1 MTDISGYASPYNWE
15 SQYVTQ
21 SKKPSRVMFHD
32 LTLEGDGEEMAGVT
46 ISEPNKVELAKRL
59 ADIGIPRLSILGNSP
74 RPSERDIRV
83 AETIASLDLAPK
95 LGSFVKTEEEI
106 RLTARIGLDCVSI
119 LVWVNDTLLPPDVD
133 GQQIIEKSR
142 RCTTLAKELGLHTTF
157 MAMDAART
165 RVEFLEE
172 VIRAV
177 EPTCDEFAIADS
189 VGVASPFG
197 FRCLVEHVGAWTSKP
212 IQVHCHNHS
221 SMAVANALG
230 AVLGG
235 ASILHT
241 TVNGLGEFAG
251 LLALEEVAVAL
262 SMHLGVESGIQMEK
276 LTELSAF
283 VAEITGVKNQLH
295 RPVVGDHAFCVPETE
310 EIQQA
315 LYELAKIGVL
325 NDSLTFPPEL
335 VGNRFRMAIGR
346 RCNEFTVRY
355 HLWVKGFQTDSETV
369 TTIVAAV
376 RHEAGD
382 GDGYYQMTEQRF
394 MQLVGEGEYE
404 IRPLD
409 STVE

>member
-1 MTDISGYASPYNWE
+1 MTDLSGYASPYNWQ
-15 SQYVTQ
+15 SDYVKQ
-21 SKKPSRVMFHD
+21 SKKPKQIMFHD

-46 ISEPNKVELAKRL
+46 ISVENKVELARRL

-74 RPSERDIRV
+74 WPSARDIRV
-83 AETIASLDLAPK
+83 AETIAALDLAPD

-106 RLTARIGLDCVSI
+106 RLTAKIGLDCVSI
-119 LVWVNDTLLPPDVD
+119 LVWVNDSLLPPNVN
-133 GQQIIEKSR
+133 G
-142 RCTTLAKELGLHTTF
+142 KE
-157 MAMDAART
+157 
-165 RVEFLEE
+165 
-172 VIRAV
+172 
-177 EPTCDEFAIADS
+177 PNCDEFAIADS

-197 FRCLVEHVGAWTSKP
+197 FRCLIEHVTGWTDKP

-235 ASILHT
+235 ATVLHT

-262 SMHLGVESGIQMEK
+262 SMHLGVATGIEYEK

-283 VAEITGVKNQLH
+283 VAGITGVENQLL
-295 RPVVGDHAFCVPETE
+295 RPVVGAHAFCVPETE

-315 LYELAKIGVL
+315 LYELAQAGML
-325 NDSLTFPPEL
+325 DDSLTFPPAL

-355 HLWVKGFQTDSETV
+355 NLWAKGFETDAQAV
-369 TTIVAAV
+369 ADIVAAV
-376 RHEAGD
+376 RREAGD
-382 GDGYYQMTEQRF
+382 GDGYYQMTEERF
-394 MQLVGEGEYE
+394 MQVVKDGGYE
-404 IRPLD
+404 LRPAA
-409 STVE
+409 

>member
-1 MTDISGYASPYNWE
+1 MTDFSGYASRYNWQ
-15 SQYVTQ
+15 SDYVNQ
-21 SKKPSRVMFHD
+21 SKKPKQIMFHD

-46 ISEPNKVELAKRL
+46 ISVENKVELARRL

-74 RPSERDIRV
+74 WPSARDIRV
-83 AETIASLDLAPK
+83 AETIAALDLAPD

-106 RLTARIGLDCVSI
+106 RLTAKIGLDCVSI
-119 LVWVNDTLLPPDVD
+119 LVWVNDSLLPPNVD
-133 GQQIIEKSR
+133 GKEIIEKSR
-142 RCTTLAKELGLHTTF
+142 HCTQLAKELGLHTTF
-157 MAMDAART
+157 MAMDATRT
-165 RVEFLEE
+165 RVEFLEQ

-177 EPTCDEFAIADS
+177 EPNCDEFAIADS

-197 FRCLVEHVGAWTSKP
+197 FRCLIEHVTGWTDKP

-235 ASILHT
+235 ATVLHT

-262 SMHLGVESGIQMEK
+262 SMHLGVAAGIEYEK
-276 LTELSAF
+276 LTELSSF
-283 VAEITGVKNQLH
+283 VAGITGVENQLH
-295 RPVVGDHAFCVPETE
+295 RPVVGAHAFCVPETE

-315 LYELAKIGVL
+315 LYELAQASML
-325 NDSLTFPPEL
+325 DDSLTFPPAL

-355 HLWVKGFQTDSETV
+355 NLWAKGFETDAQAV
-369 TTIVAAV
+369 ADIVAAV
-376 RHEAGD
+376 RREAGD
-382 GDGYYQMTEQRF
+382 GDGYYQMTEERF
-394 MQLVGEGEYE
+394 MQIVKDGGYKL
-404 IRPLD
+404 RLA
-409 STVE
+409 T